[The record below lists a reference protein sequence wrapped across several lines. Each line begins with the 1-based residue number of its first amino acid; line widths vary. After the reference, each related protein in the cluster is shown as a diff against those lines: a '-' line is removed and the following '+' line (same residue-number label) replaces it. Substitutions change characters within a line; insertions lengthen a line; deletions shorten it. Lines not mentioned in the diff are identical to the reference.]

1 MAETQGRARIES
13 NAFRVTL
20 TYTDRGTHD
29 ALCARLHRAQEEEQ
43 CALVAAE
50 GAVWESPE
58 RRERER
64 KREARQE
71 AERAMLDC
79 PCSECERL
87 AREEERDS

>member
-1 MAETQGRARIES
+1 MAHQLEILS
-13 NAFRVTL
+13 V
-20 TYTDRGTHD
+20 GTHD

-87 AREEERDS
+87 AREEERDSC